1 MIWAEIDWDVCLG
14 CHPCLAQRACSM
26 HAIVKIAPDEPAFIE
41 LDRCHGCGKC
51 VPACRHAAI
60 HLVRVSQ
67 LADKSQIQPGEA
79 P

>member
-1 MIWAEIDWDVCLG
+1 
-14 CHPCLAQRACSM
+14 M

-51 VPACRHAAI
+51 IPACYHAAI

-67 LADKSQIQPGEA
+67 LADKSRVQPGEA